1 MQNINFSIGKRIT
14 LNDMNLPKIH
24 SITKKI
30 LVALLGGFML
40 IFLLFHATANLFIL
54 RHDEGAWYSAFC
66 HFMGT
71 NWIVKAFEIVLL
83 GVIVLHILLTLWLA
97 LTNRLAR
104 PTRYHQAQKSK
115 THSTSKLMVWSGI
128 LIFVCLIIHFCDFYF
143 VKLGW
148 VKGEYMVKVEKLQ
161 DPEMMQMMQFAQQ
174 MNMTPEELINQL
186 ESESSMYV
194 DENDNKAETEA
205 YIANLRSKLSV
216 MDIINRA
223 YEEGNITD
231 DGKWLRHLTYDERQ
245 TLKRVLPESDSEP
258 DFYYMAREKF
268 SHWHIVLG
276 YLLFFFVIFMH
287 LRHAFPSAFQTLG
300 LNNYKYNNII
310 EALGKI
316 YTWLVI
322 LMFAAVPIL
331 VYLGL

>member
-1 MQNINFSIGKRIT
+1 
-14 LNDMNLPKIH
+14 MNLPKLH

-30 LVALLGGFML
+30 MVALLGGFLL

-71 NWIVKAFEIVLL
+71 NWIVKAFELVLL
-83 GVIVLHILLTLWLA
+83 GAIALHILLTLWLA

-104 PTRYHQAQKSK
+104 PVRYHQAQKSK
-115 THSTSKLMVWSGI
+115 THSTSKLMVWTGI

-148 VKGEYMVKVEKLQ
+148 VKGEYMVKTEKLQ
-161 DPEMMQMMQFAQQ
+161 SEEIMGLVQYSQQ
-174 MNMTPEELINQL
+174 MGMSPEEFIDEL
-186 ESESSMYV
+186 ETNAMNFA
-194 DENDNKAETEA
+194 DENVDALEVED
-205 YIANLRSKLSV
+205 YIAKMRDQLAV
-216 MDIINRA
+216 IDIVQRA
-223 YEEGNITD
+223 QMEGNITT
-231 DGKWLRHLTYDERQ
+231 DGQWIRHLTYDERQ

-276 YLLFFFVIFMH
+276 YLVFFVVIFMH

-310 EALGKI
+310 EVLGKI
-316 YTWLVI
+316 YTWLVV

-331 VYLGL
+331 VFLGL

>member
-1 MQNINFSIGKRIT
+1 
-14 LNDMNLPKIH
+14 MNLPKLH

-30 LVALLGGFML
+30 MVALLGGFL
-40 IFLLFHATANLFIL
+40 LVFLLFHATANLFIL

-71 NWIVKAFEIVLL
+71 NWIVKVFEIALL
-83 GVIVLHILLTLWLA
+83 GAIALHILLTLWLA

-104 PTRYHQAQKSK
+104 PVRYHQAQKSK
-115 THSTSKLMVWSGI
+115 THSTSKLMVWTGI

-148 VKGEYMVKVEKLQ
+148 VKGEYMVKTEKLQ
-161 DPEMMQMMQFAQQ
+161 SEEIMGLVQYSQQ
-174 MNMTPEELINQL
+174 MGMSPEEFIDEL
-186 ESESSMYV
+186 ETNAMNFA
-194 DENDNKAETEA
+194 DENGDASEVED
-205 YIANLRSKLSV
+205 YIAKMRDQLAV
-216 MDIINRA
+216 IDIVQRA
-223 YEEGNITD
+223 QMEGNITT
-231 DGKWLRHLTYDERQ
+231 DGQWIRHLTYDERQ

-276 YLLFFFVIFMH
+276 YLFFFVVIFMH

-300 LNNYKYNNII
+300 LNNYKYNNAI
-310 EALGKI
+310 EVLGKI
-316 YTWLVI
+316 YTWLVV

-331 VYLGL
+331 VFLGL

>member
-1 MQNINFSIGKRIT
+1 MT
-14 LNDMNLPKIH
+14 LPKLH

-30 LVALLGGFML
+30 LVALLGGFLL

-71 NWIVKAFEIVLL
+71 NWIVKAFELVLL
-83 GVIVLHILLTLWLA
+83 GAIALHILLTLWLA

-104 PTRYHQAQKSK
+104 PVRYHQAQKSK
-115 THSTSKLMVWSGI
+115 THSTSKLMVWTGI
-128 LIFVCLIIHFCDFYF
+128 LIFVCLLMHFYDFYF
-143 VKLGW
+143 VKVGW
-148 VKGEYMVKVEKLQ
+148 VKGEYMVKTEKLQ
-161 DPEMMQMMQFAQQ
+161 SEEIMGLVQYSQQ
-174 MNMTPEELINQL
+174 MGMTPEEFIDEL
-186 ESESSMYV
+186 ETNAMNYA
-194 DENDNKAETEA
+194 DENGDASEVED
-205 YIANLRSKLSV
+205 YIAKMRDQLAV
-216 MDIINRA
+216 IDIVQRA
-223 YEEGNITD
+223 QMEGNFTS
-231 DGKWLRHLTYDERQ
+231 DGQWIRHLTYDERQ

-276 YLLFFFVIFMH
+276 YLVFFFVIFMH

-316 YTWLVI
+316 YTWLVV